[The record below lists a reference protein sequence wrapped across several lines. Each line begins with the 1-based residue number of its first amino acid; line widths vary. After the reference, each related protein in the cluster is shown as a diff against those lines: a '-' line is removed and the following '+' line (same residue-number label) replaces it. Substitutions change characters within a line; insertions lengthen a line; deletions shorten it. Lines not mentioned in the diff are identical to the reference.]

1 MLDRYRLCIICDY
14 VIRPDVCQKLIQHDS
29 IVTPVQLMLYN
40 PPRFVLV
47 VERTLMP
54 LGIQALLAASP
65 ILIAGILLVGFS
77 WPARRAM
84 PIVYFVA
91 VGIGL
96 IAWSMPVANIVAS
109 SIEGLFI
116 TFDILFIIFG
126 AILLLNTLKY
136 SGAVTVIQAA
146 FTRISPDRRVQVVLI
161 AWLFGSFIEGASGFG
176 TTAAIVAP
184 LLVALG
190 FPAMGAV
197 MVGMMI
203 QSAAVEF
210 GAVGTPV
217 LVGVTN
223 GLSSAE
229 LDTQLAAVGI
239 SFEEYRTLIVQRS
252 VILQGVIGTFMP
264 LIIVTMLTRFFGAN
278 RSWREGLAIAPF
290 AIFGGLAFTVPYA
303 LTGAFLG
310 PEFPSLLGALVGM
323 ALVTTA
329 ARRGFLLPREP
340 WDFPP
345 REEWP
350 SEWLGTLSA
359 KADPA
364 KEASETRPAMSIWL
378 AWLPY
383 LIVAVGL
390 VLTRLPALGIGDW
403 LRDTLRITWDEIL
416 GTPVSATTEP
426 LYLPGAVLITVA
438 MLTVGLHRL
447 SGDRLRAAFGD
458 SLRTLRDPAFVLL
471 FTLPMVRVYINSGLN
486 TQDIASMPIA
496 MAEFM
501 SSNVGAVWPLFAP
514 LIGSLGTFI
523 AGSNTVS
530 NLMFSLFQHG
540 IAERLLISGA
550 MVVSLQTVGAAAG
563 NMIAIHNVVA
573 ASATVGLVDQ
583 EGAIMRRTIIPML
596 YYVIMAGLM
605 GLIAIYVIGVSD
617 PLLAG

>member
-1 MLDRYRLCIICDY
+1 MG
-14 VIRPDVCQKLIQHDS
+14 
-29 IVTPVQLMLYN
+29 
-40 PPRFVLV
+40 
-47 VERTLMP
+47 
-54 LGIQALLAASP
+54 LGLQALLAASP

-84 PIVYFVA
+84 PLVYFVA

-96 IAWSMPVANIVAS
+96 LAWSMPVANVAAS

-116 TFDILFIIFG
+116 AFDILFIIFG

-136 SGAVTVIQAA
+136 SGAVDVIQAA

-190 FPAMGAV
+190 FPAMAAV

-210 GAVGTPV
+210 GAVGTPI

-229 LDTQLAAVGI
+229 LDSQLAAVGI
-239 SFEEYRTLIVQRS
+239 NFEEYRTLIVQRS
-252 VILQGVIGTFMP
+252 VIIQGITGTFMP

-278 RSWREGLAIAPF
+278 RSWREGLAMAPF

-329 ARRGFLLPREP
+329 AQRGFLMPREP
-340 WDFPP
+340 WNFPP

-350 SEWLGTLSA
+350 AEWMGTLSPQE
-359 KADPA
+359 KPDI
-364 KEASETRPAMSIWL
+364 SEDARRTMSIWM

-403 LRDTLRITWDEIL
+403 LQDALRITWNEIL
-416 GTPVSATTEP
+416 GSPVSATTEP
-426 LYLPGAVLITVA
+426 LYLPGAVLIA
-438 MLTVGLHRL
+438 AALLTVPLHRM
-447 SGDRLRAAFGD
+447 GAGGLRSAFGD
-458 SLRTLRDPAFVLL
+458 SLRTLRGPAFVLL

-486 TQDIASMPIA
+486 TEDIASMPIA

-501 SSNVGAVWPLFAP
+501 SASVGAVWPLFAP

-540 IAERLLISGA
+540 IAERLLVSGA

-596 YYVIMAGLM
+596 YYVLMAGTM
-605 GLIAIYVIGVSD
+605 GLIAIYVLGVSD
-617 PLLAG
+617 PLLAAR

>member
-1 MLDRYRLCIICDY
+1 MG
-14 VIRPDVCQKLIQHDS
+14 
-29 IVTPVQLMLYN
+29 
-40 PPRFVLV
+40 
-47 VERTLMP
+47 
-54 LGIQALLAASP
+54 LGLQALLAASP
-65 ILIAGILLVGFS
+65 ILIAGVLLVGFS

-84 PIVYFVA
+84 PVVYLVA

-96 IAWSMPVANIVAS
+96 LAWGMPAVNVAAS
-109 SIEGLFI
+109 SVEGLFI
-116 TFDILFIIFG
+116 AFDILYIIFG

-136 SGAVTVIQAA
+136 SGAVAVIQAA

-229 LDTQLAAVGI
+229 LDAQLAAAGV
-239 SFEEYRTLIVQRS
+239 SFAEYRTLIVQRS
-252 VILQGVIGTFMP
+252 VIMQGITGTFMP
-264 LIIVTMLTRFFGAN
+264 LIIVAMLTRFFGAN
-278 RSWREGLAIAPF
+278 QSWREGLSIAPF
-290 AIFGGLAFTVPYA
+290 AIFGGLAFTIPYA
-303 LTGAFLG
+303 FTGAFLG
-310 PEFPSLLGALVGM
+310 PEFPSLLGGLVGM
-323 ALVTTA
+323 ALVTFA
-329 ARRGFLLPREP
+329 AQRGFLLPRET

-345 REEWP
+345 RKEWP
-350 SEWLGTLSA
+350 PQWLGSLGVKLETERTGVEV
-359 KADPA
+359 DPSSVA
-364 KEASETRPAMSIWL
+364 PPQQSGKPQSMPVWL

-383 LIVAVGL
+383 LLVAVGL
-390 VLTRLPALGIGDW
+390 VVTRLPALGIGSW
-403 LRDTLRITWDEIL
+403 LRDALRVTWDSIF
-416 GTPVSATTEP
+416 GTPITATSEP
-426 LYLPGAVLITVA
+426 LYLPGSVLIAVA
-438 MLTVGLHRL
+438 LLTVPLHRMT
-447 SGDRLRAAFGD
+447 GGQLRAAVSE
-458 SLRTLRDPAFVLL
+458 SLRTLTGPAFVLL

-486 TQDIASMPIA
+486 GLEMPSMPIA

-501 SSNVGAVWPLFAP
+501 SASVGGVWPLFAP

-550 MVVSLQTVGAAAG
+550 MIVSLQTVGAAAG

-573 ASATVGLVDQ
+573 ASATVGLIDQ
-583 EGAIMRRTIIPML
+583 EGAILRRTIFPLL
-596 YYVIMAGLM
+596 YYVLMAGTM
-605 GLIAIYVIGVSD
+605 GLVAIYIIGVTD
-617 PLLAG
+617 PLLAAR

>member
-1 MLDRYRLCIICDY
+1 MG
-14 VIRPDVCQKLIQHDS
+14 
-29 IVTPVQLMLYN
+29 
-40 PPRFVLV
+40 
-47 VERTLMP
+47 
-54 LGIQALLAASP
+54 LGLQALLAASP

-84 PIVYFVA
+84 PVVYLAA
-91 VGIGL
+91 VGVGL
-96 IAWSMPVANIVAS
+96 LAWGMPAVNIAAS
-109 SIEGLFI
+109 SVEGLFI
-116 TFDILFIIFG
+116 AFDILYIIFG

-136 SGAVTVIQAA
+136 SGAVAVIQAA

-229 LDTQLAAVGI
+229 LDAQLAAAGV
-239 SFEEYRTLIVQRS
+239 SFAEYRTLIVQRS
-252 VILQGVIGTFMP
+252 VIIQGITGTFMP

-278 RSWREGLAIAPF
+278 RSWREGLSIAPF
-290 AIFGGLAFTVPYA
+290 AIFGGLAFTIPYA
-303 LTGAFLG
+303 FTGAFLG
-310 PEFPSLLGALVGM
+310 PEFPSLLGGLVGM
-323 ALVTTA
+323 GLVTFA
-329 ARRGFLLPREP
+329 AQRGFLLPRET

-345 REEWP
+345 RKEWP
-350 SEWLGTLSA
+350 PEWLGTLGV
-359 KADPA
+359 KVETERTGIEADPSSA
-364 KEASETRPAMSIWL
+364 TPPQPGDKPQSMSVWL

-383 LIVAVGL
+383 LLVAIGL
-390 VLTRLPALGIGDW
+390 VVTRLPALGIGSW
-403 LRDTLRITWDEIL
+403 LRDALRVTWDSIF
-416 GTPVSATTEP
+416 GTPITATSEP
-426 LYLPGAVLITVA
+426 LYLPGSVLIAVA
-438 MLTVGLHRL
+438 LLTVPLHRM
-447 SGDRLRAAFGD
+447 GGGQLRAAVSE
-458 SLRTLRDPAFVLL
+458 SLRTLTGPAFVLL

-486 TQDIASMPIA
+486 GLEMPSMPIA

-501 SSNVGAVWPLFAP
+501 SASVGGVWPLFAP

-550 MVVSLQTVGAAAG
+550 MIVSLQTVGAAAG

-583 EGAIMRRTIIPML
+583 EGAILRRTIFPLL
-596 YYVIMAGLM
+596 YYVLMAGTM
-605 GLIAIYVIGVSD
+605 GLIAIYILGVTD
-617 PLLAG
+617 PLLAAR